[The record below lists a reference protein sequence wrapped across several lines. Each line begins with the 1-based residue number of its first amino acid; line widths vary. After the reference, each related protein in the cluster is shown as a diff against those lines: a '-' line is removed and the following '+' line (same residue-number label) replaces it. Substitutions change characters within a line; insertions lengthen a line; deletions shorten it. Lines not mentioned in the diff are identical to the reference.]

1 MRVVGDY
8 YKLLPS
14 LYGKSDVD
22 NIGVCVRGKGVG
34 LGLALLLR
42 LLFPPVHHIYS
53 FLASRYGGI

>member
-34 LGLALLLR
+34 WV
-42 LLFPPVHHIYS
+42 LLFYCVCS
-53 FLASRYGGI
+53 FLQFTIYTRSLPLVMAV